1 MIRRIMSKKDV
12 ISQLESLKMK
22 VVHHVSDENK
32 KEINIKDAAA
42 LNAAIYY
49 LNQRRKEDSHIIKSS
64 LALTFVM
71 LAMIVFI
78 WNVI

>member
-1 MIRRIMSKKDV
+1 MSKKDV
-12 ISQLESLKMK
+12 ISQLESLKKK
-22 VVHHVSDENK
+22 VVHHVSDENQ

-49 LNQRRKEDSHIIKSS
+49 LNQRRKEDIHIIKSS

-71 LAMIVFI
+71 LAMIAII
-78 WNVI
+78 WNAI